1 MQNLDA
7 DPFDHLEF
15 EFGAYILCGSS
26 IHVPYLHTKYG
37 RQTPPLSDR
46 SGDIQVLQNRLF
58 LDFLGITLDQTVT
71 VVNSVSTIVSY
82 SCVLYA
88 GMAGIPACPARSIP
102 IPACPFLR
110 VPGREGGRKGGRR
123 KREGKKGKGGKRKRG
138 KGGKKGR
145 EGKGRKGEERK
156 GGIPAGIPAYLRW
169 DTRHWGKMPPK
180 MAKKRKPD
188 SSHGS
193 YHHSDRITSSL
204 YMQLIFL
211 VRYFGIIHILRN
223 TLGGGL
229 AWEFSQ

>member
-110 VPGREGGRKGGRR
+110 VPGREGE
-123 KREGKKGKGGKRKRG
+123 REGEGKGKGRKEREGRG
-138 KGGKKGR
+138 KGGREGRKEGRERGGREKKGR
-145 EGKGRKGEERK
+145 EGFLQEFLHISD
-156 GGIPAGIPAYLRW
+156 GIPDTGGKCRRRW
-169 DTRHWGKMPPK
+169 RKKETR
-180 MAKKRKPD
+180 
-188 SSHGS
+188 
-193 YHHSDRITSSL
+193 
-204 YMQLIFL
+204 
-211 VRYFGIIHILRN
+211 
-223 TLGGGL
+223 
-229 AWEFSQ
+229 